1 MNGKLVIYG
10 VAGIAL
16 LNAGPALAIE
26 LMQFAGCTS
35 IREDKERLA
44 CYDNLASRMKEGDVT
59 GNSGNREGHKEAAGS
74 THVHPAPALEQPV
87 AARSG
92 QQRER
97 NSSRLSRHWELNEE
111 DKQGIF
117 IFRPHR
123 DNYLVAT
130 YNPSPNEDPYRP
142 FRRLT
147 SNAGD
152 LSSSEL
158 AFQLSF
164 KVKMLQEPLNAPV
177 DLWFGYTQRSF
188 WQAQNQEASSPFRE
202 TDYQPELMAV
212 IPTDIDLMGLRMRFV
227 NFGLVHQSNGQVSSL
242 SRSWNRAYV
251 QAGFERGDFT
261 LLARAWKRFNES
273 ADVDDNPRIADY
285 MGRGDLLGTYNW
297 KGNQLSLL
305 TRYNFSTDKGAAQLS
320 WAFPLVS
327 NLKGYIQYFSGYG
340 YTLIDY
346 DAYQRVLGLGVLI
359 DFD

>member
-1 MNGKLVIYG
+1 MNGKHVIYAA
-10 VAGIAL
+10 VIAL
-16 LNAGPALAIE
+16 FNACPALAVE
-26 LMQFAGCTS
+26 LTQFAECS
-35 IREDKERLA
+35 VILVDKERLA
-44 CYDNLASRMKEGDVT
+44 CYDSMAAGMKDKG
-59 GNSGNREGHKEAAGS
+59 GSGNASGRETAGDLQL
-74 THVHPAPALEQPV
+74 HPAPSSEQAF
-87 AARSG
+87 AAKTEL
-92 QQRER
+92 QAER
-97 NSSRLSRHWELNEE
+97 NSSTLSSHWELNGE

-130 YNPSPNEDPYRP
+130 YNPSPNEDPYQP

-147 SNAGD
+147 GNDGD

-164 KVKMLQEPLNAPV
+164 KVKMLEEPMGMPLDV
-177 DLWFGYTQRSF
+177 WFGYTQRSF

-202 TDYQPELMAV
+202 TDYQPEVMAV
-212 IPTDIDLMGLRMRFV
+212 IPTNVNLMGLRMRFL
-227 NFGLVHQSNGQVSSL
+227 NLGLAHQSNGQVSTL

-273 ADVDDNPRIADY
+273 ANIDDNPAIIDY
-285 MGRGDLLGTYNW
+285 MGRGDLLGTYRW
-297 KGNQLSLL
+297 KGHQLSLL

-327 NLKGYIQYFSGYG
+327 NLKGYVQYFSGYG